1 MAELQVVVLAVA
13 GSSPVDHP
21 TPPLTARAIR
31 KIFTLG
37 KAAPSSPTSNSK
49 GKKSFFNFEP
59 RAIYCSSFCFKS
71 AGMTV
76 EERTNERA
84 AFGSIFFQ
92 SLTIRFSELL
102 SRAGSEM
109 REAH

>member
-1 MAELQVVVLAVA
+1 
-13 GSSPVDHP
+13 
-21 TPPLTARAIR
+21 
-31 KIFTLG
+31 
-37 KAAPSSPTSNSK
+37 
-49 GKKSFFNFEP
+49 
-59 RAIYCSSFCFKS
+59 
-71 AGMTV
+71 MTV